1 MLETASLLK
10 LATFEG
16 AILAGGFFAVVL
28 LKIATGEI
36 SFAYLLYTKNAAG
49 RWTYSPNR
57 LQLLILTLG
66 VAGTYLYSVMVNPRV
81 DSLPDVPMSVIAA
94 LGVSHVSYL
103 GSKAISAFL
112 GPLLKNLK

>member
-1 MLETASLLK
+1 MLETTFLIK
-10 LATFEG
+10 LATLAG
-16 AILAGGFFAVVL
+16 AILAGGFFGVVL

-36 SFAYLLYTKNAAG
+36 SLAYLLYTKDAAG

-57 LQLLILTLG
+57 LQLLIFTVG
-66 VAGTYLYSVMVNPRV
+66 VAATYLHSVMVNPKV
-81 DSLPDVPMSVIAA
+81 DSLPDIPMSAIVA

-103 GSKAISAFL
+103 GGKAFSAFL

>member
-1 MLETASLLK
+1 MPATTLLIK
-10 LATFEG
+10 LVTLVG
-16 AILAGGFFAVVL
+16 VVLAGGFFGVVL

-36 SFAYLLYTKNAAG
+36 SLAYLLYTKDAAG

-57 LQLLILTLG
+57 LQLLIFTVG
-66 VAGTYLYSVMVNPRV
+66 VAANYLYSVMTNPKV
-81 DSLPDVPMSVIAA
+81 DSLPDLPMSVIAA

-103 GSKAISAFL
+103 GGKAFSAFI